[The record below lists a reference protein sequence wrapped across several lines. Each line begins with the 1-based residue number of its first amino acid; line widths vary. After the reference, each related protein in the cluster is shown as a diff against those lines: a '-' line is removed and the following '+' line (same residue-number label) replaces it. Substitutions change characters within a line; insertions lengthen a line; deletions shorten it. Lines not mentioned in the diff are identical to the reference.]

1 MKKFTRTLSFR
12 RKHAPK
18 TTSSEDQRSSYWEE
32 DSYKVKHGQIVFP
45 VKYLG
50 SLEVTKSRGTDI
62 CHEAAMAMMKNH
74 KRKKTSLVINING
87 VRVTDENT
95 KVSSRSNNITFFT
108 VYVNNDYFLS
118 ANDAVANQ
126 LLLDQTVEKIS
137 FCTPDPKDDRLFSYI
152 CRDGTSMKWLC
163 HSFLTDK
170 ASGERISNALGSA
183 FSESYLRKEDL
194 RKKEV
199 ANEVCSVSLLLF
211 DFIFIFFKTMCRI
224 YIYIYM
230 IN

>member
-95 KVSSRSNNITFFT
+95 K
-108 VYVNNDYFLS
+108 
-118 ANDAVANQ
+118 Q

-211 DFIFIFFKTMCRI
+211 DFIFIFFKTMCLI
-224 YIYIYM
+224 YIYI
-230 IN
+230 